1 MHSWLKVPFY
11 LALGRVHKQQHC
23 FSQKELI
30 IEINYCFFQTTAIS
44 PQCLDV
50 KNIFLACCF
59 YVFLFLCFYVF
70 MCLCFNQKRAGFWH
84 DFYSFYPHRI
94 FWLLICIMLYWQ
106 QMIVTLVLGRKQV
119 FFWSATF

>member
-50 KNIFLACCF
+50 KNSFLACCF
-59 YVFLFLCFYVF
+59 YEGQIKLIKKPQVSGMISTPSIPTEFF
-70 MCLCFNQKRAGFWH
+70 GF
-84 DFYSFYPHRI
+84 
-94 FWLLICIMLYWQ
+94 
-106 QMIVTLVLGRKQV
+106 
-119 FFWSATF
+119 